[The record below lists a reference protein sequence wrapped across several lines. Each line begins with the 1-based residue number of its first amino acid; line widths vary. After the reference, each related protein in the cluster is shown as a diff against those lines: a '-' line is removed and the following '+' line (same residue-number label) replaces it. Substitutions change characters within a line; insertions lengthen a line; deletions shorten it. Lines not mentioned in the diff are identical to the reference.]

1 MRWWVYSS
9 CLLWGQVATL
19 PCVPTRLAVDELG
32 HIYAWCDVDKAL
44 LKLWA
49 PRYDSLSR
57 IGGGPA
63 SREGFFAIHSLATI
77 GNQQLYVLDGGRQ
90 TLFLLGTNLQVLQK
104 IRFEEMAPEL
114 WQGFPTHLS
123 AMPGGDLFIALRET
137 QEIVRVDAFGRI
149 LVRFGGKLA
158 GPAALVRIHD
168 LQASETALTVLDQ
181 GYQLKVFD
189 PWGSLLT
196 TSTLPPTM
204 QFCVLGRHNLL
215 YKTPNEWVY
224 IPDSRQPS
232 QKYPLSG
239 LPNDQPTAGYLTST
253 HFYYAMGRALFV
265 YPLP

>member
-1 MRWWVYSS
+1 MWADKPSSSWEQTSKSYKKSALRRWPQS
-9 CLLWGQVATL
+9 CGRASL
-19 PCVPTRLAVDELG
+19 PTYRPC
-32 HIYAWCDVDKAL
+32 
-44 LKLWA
+44 
-49 PRYDSLSR
+49 
-57 IGGGPA
+57 
-63 SREGFFAIHSLATI
+63 
-77 GNQQLYVLDGGRQ
+77 Q
-90 TLFLLGTNLQVLQK
+90 
-104 IRFEEMAPEL
+104 
-114 WQGFPTHLS
+114 
-123 AMPGGDLFIALRET
+123 GGDLFIALRET

-149 LVRFGGKLA
+149 LVRFGGKIA

-181 GYQLKVFD
+181 GYQLKIFD